1 MLGNRGGRR
10 GAQGSHVARKR
21 KLKKMTKA
29 GARESFYLMAANVCG
44 IHMEKGGE
52 TMGVIEDVT
61 TAGERDTGYDA
72 SEKLDELIRLMHE
85 GNARLAVWADTHLTE
100 EEMGHMVQY
109 LHAHADLEAY
119 GSPGET
125 DPLTG
130 HVHAGVMLVWD
141 PSTMEVDRDSCREV
155 LAA

>member
-1 MLGNRGGRR
+1 MHALHGNTPRGAGRGRGTVLGNRGGRR

-52 TMGVIEDVT
+52 TMEVIGDVT

-72 SEKLDELIRLMHE
+72 SEKLDELIRLVHE
-85 GNARLAVWADTHLTE
+85 GNARLAVWADTHSDARL
-100 EEMGHMVQY
+100 V
-109 LHAHADLEAY
+109 
-119 GSPGET
+119 T
-125 DPLTG
+125 DVP
-130 HVHAGVMLVWD
+130 
-141 PSTMEVDRDSCREV
+141 C
-155 LAA
+155 